1 MLCVIMSFLPYYFN
15 IYYNKT
21 MTKPWGKV
29 PLKTSIHIR
38 ALHHDFGKKICG
50 IKKKYP
56 GIPTEAIFY
65 HVNKP
70 ISEEFADRRKYNK
83 GRPRKLGA
91 RDVRHLKMKV
101 SNLRRVDNPNFTVV
115 D

>member
-1 MLCVIMSFLPYYFN
+1 MW
-15 IYYNKT
+15 NK
-21 MTKPWGKV
+21 KEI
-29 PLKTSIHIR
+29 SR
-38 ALHHDFGKKICG
+38 G
-50 IKKKYP
+50 IL
-56 GIPTEAIFY
+56 TEAISY

-70 ISEEFADRRKYNK
+70 ISEEFADRRKYKK

-101 SNLRRVDNPNFTVV
+101 SNLRKVDNANFTAV